1 MSKPRTPGKKEEIAP
16 ETPDVP
22 AEQAADATE
31 QHEVVPEAPE
41 PEPPLPPGYTI
52 LALET
57 SCDETAAAIVR
68 DGRTILANV
77 VASQLE
83 DHRRYGG
90 IVPEVASRQHILSI
104 VPVIEEALAALP
116 GGWDDIHAVAATCG
130 PGLSGALLTGLNT
143 AKAIAWQRGLPFVGV
158 NHLEGHIY
166 ANWLIAE
173 QDDGDETPPPPQFP
187 LVALIV
193 SGGHTILALLRD
205 HGSYELL
212 GQTRDD
218 AAGEAFDKVARI
230 LGLGYPGGP
239 EIEQAAEG
247 GKGGGSLPR
256 AWLRDTYDF
265 SFSGLKTA
273 VLHKVQDR
281 QGNESKVASA
291 EGRSKRGRKAATPEA
306 EQGEQGTGKSE
317 PSASPSRFVSQTAYA
332 FQESVVDVLTAKT
345 VNAARQYEAA
355 NILLA
360 GGVAANLR
368 LRSELKQRAGIALG
382 VPVYYPPLWLC
393 TDNAAMIAAAAY
405 YRFVAGVQSGW
416 DTDVQPGLK
425 LGDLV

>member
-1 MSKPRTPGKKEEIAP
+1 MSKPRTPGKQQTAP
-16 ETPDVP
+16 ETPDLP
-22 AEQAADATE
+22 AEQADDATE
-31 QHEVVPEAPE
+31 QADNAAEQAEEV

-57 SCDETAAAIVR
+57 SCDETAAAVVR

-166 ANWLIAE
+166 ANWLITE
-173 QDDGDETPPPPQFP
+173 QDDGAEAPPPPQFP

-247 GKGGGSLPR
+247 GKSGGSLPR

-281 QGNESKVASA
+281 QSNESKVAPA
-291 EGRSKRGRKAATPEA
+291 EGRSKRGRKAATPDE
-306 EQGEQGTGKSE
+306 EQNTGE
-317 PSASPSRFVSQTAYA
+317 PSAGPSRFVAQTAYA

-368 LRSELKQRAGIALG
+368 LRTELKQRAGISIG
-382 VPVYYPPLWLC
+382 IPVYYPPLWLC